1 MKNLKKCIHL
11 HNPCPNLPFSY
22 SVLLAKLFFK
32 ANYSS
37 WTFLYLLLV
46 VHLLFSSLRRNAQ
59 SLFLEALLY
68 SLQSFHCKSFSY
80 SAILC
85 TGQCKILFIQ
95 MSCKFQMGIC
105 KTIDFSSIC
114 HPFFRLGGG
123 WSYWFPQ
130 TAYILLG

>member
-11 HNPCPNLPFSY
+11 HNPCLNLPFPY

-37 WTFLYLLLV
+37 WAFLYLLLL
-46 VHLLFSSLRRNAQ
+46 VHMLPSSLRRNAQ
-59 SLFLEALLY
+59 SLFLGALLY
-68 SLQSFHCKSFSY
+68 SLKSFHFKSFSY
-80 SAILC
+80 SAIFC

-95 MSCKFQMGIC
+95 MSCKFQMGIG
-105 KTIDFSSIC
+105 FSSIF
-114 HPFFRLGGG
+114 HPFFHLRGD

-130 TAYILLG
+130 TAFVLLD